1 MNAPGQG
8 GNWSSTV
15 TRAAWTVLFVAIAAY
30 VAWHMLRVVI
40 VPLIVVLALVG
51 IIRFAIVG
59 RRNDYW

>member
-8 GNWSSTV
+8 GNWSSAL

-30 VAWHMLRVVI
+30 VSWHLLRVV
-40 VPLIVVLALVG
+40 VGPLIVVLLLVG

-59 RRNDYW
+59 RRNDHW